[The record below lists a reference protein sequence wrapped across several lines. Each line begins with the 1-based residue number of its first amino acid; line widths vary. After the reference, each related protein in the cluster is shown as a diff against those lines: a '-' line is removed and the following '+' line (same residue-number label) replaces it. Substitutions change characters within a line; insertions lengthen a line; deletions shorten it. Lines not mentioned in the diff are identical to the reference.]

1 MRWPGPSKY
10 YYRGHYRMG
19 NQEGFRGC
27 FRGSNHGR
35 NREGFR
41 D

>member
-19 NQEGFRGC
+19 NQAKEQKTRVSSFGDPA
-27 FRGSNHGR
+27 SLL
-35 NREGFR
+35 
-41 D
+41 